1 MGDYVCVG
9 GAGVVRVCGAEK
21 KEVPGEL
28 GVGFKVDPTR
38 FFMQQKIV
46 RQSKKQTKIKNRSL
60 TSKLEDPHIQ
70 NEEGPF
76 FDSFKMFF
84 N

>member
-1 MGDYVCVG
+1 VGDYVCVG

-46 RQSKKQTKIKNRSL
+46 RQSKKQTKIPPQTTKTSL
-60 TSKLEDPHIQ
+60 PLFPTLL
-70 NEEGPF
+70 
-76 FDSFKMFF
+76 
-84 N
+84 